1 MDIETVSG
9 HLGHADVSIP
19 SFYYLHPRQ
28 QAMNDALWK
37 PSGVAAKGGAFRP
50 GGRAGEKHVFR
61 RRARF
66 DNAG

>member
-9 HLGHADVSIP
+9 LLGHADMP
-19 SFYYLHPRQ
+19 MTSFYCLCPRHQ
-28 QAMNDALWK
+28 VMNDALRRL
-37 PSGVAAKGGAFRP
+37 SGVTAKGGAFRP

-61 RRARF
+61 RRAQF